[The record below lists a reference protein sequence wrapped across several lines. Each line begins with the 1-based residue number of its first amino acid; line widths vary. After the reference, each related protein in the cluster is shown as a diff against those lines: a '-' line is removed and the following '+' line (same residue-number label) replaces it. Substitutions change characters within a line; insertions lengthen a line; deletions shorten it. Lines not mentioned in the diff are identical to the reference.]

1 MSVISSGA
9 APETQPR
16 HSATAATGLRAVKRF
31 EDHHDALIP
40 QQPSIFLLLA
50 SCFQGAKRSRPRD
63 LVDSRI
69 GPVYGVW
76 LASLCVS
83 PSAVLIG

>member
-31 EDHHDALIP
+31 EDHHDAFIP

-50 SCFQGAKRSRPRD
+50 SCFQGAKRSRPAER
-63 LVDSRI
+63 
-69 GPVYGVW
+69 
-76 LASLCVS
+76 S
-83 PSAVLIG
+83 PSHGKPMS